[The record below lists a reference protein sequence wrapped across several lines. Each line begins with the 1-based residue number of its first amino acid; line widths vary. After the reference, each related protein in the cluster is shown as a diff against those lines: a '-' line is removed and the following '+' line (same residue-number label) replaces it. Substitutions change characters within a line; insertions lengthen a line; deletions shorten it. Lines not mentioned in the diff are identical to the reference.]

1 MTSFNYILSVSKLL
15 IYQLTQL
22 GFTKAIFT
30 QRLNNITA
38 KKPLFYDAFIY
49 SH

>member
-22 GFTKAIFT
+22 GFKAIFT
-30 QRLNNITA
+30 QRLKNITA
-38 KKPLFYDAFIY
+38 KKLLFYDAFIY